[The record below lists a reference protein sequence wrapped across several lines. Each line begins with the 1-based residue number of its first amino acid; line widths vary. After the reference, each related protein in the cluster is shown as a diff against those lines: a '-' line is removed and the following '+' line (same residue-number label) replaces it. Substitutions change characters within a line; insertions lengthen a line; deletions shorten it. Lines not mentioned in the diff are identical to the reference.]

1 MHLVVTHILSLVQLV
16 QSIALAYDT
25 YNRSLQSSY
34 SHGAQICQNTGKES
48 LQMHSNVLII
58 FIHVGIIL
66 FINNILTLFPIID

>member
-1 MHLVVTHILSLVQLV
+1 MIPITGVYQP
-16 QSIALAYDT
+16 
-25 YNRSLQSSY
+25 SY
-34 SHGAQICQNTGKES
+34 SHGAQICQDTGKES